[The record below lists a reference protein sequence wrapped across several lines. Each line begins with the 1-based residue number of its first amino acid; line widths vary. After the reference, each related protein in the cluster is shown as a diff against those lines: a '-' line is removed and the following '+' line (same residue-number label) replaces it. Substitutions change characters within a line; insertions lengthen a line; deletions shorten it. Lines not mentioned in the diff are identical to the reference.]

1 MNSARIMIVED
12 NTTVAKDCCESL
24 ESLGY
29 EVISIEASGEEAV
42 AKAGAQ
48 QPDAVFMDIHLRDK
62 MDGIEAAEQIYSRF
76 AIPVIFLSAYSD
88 RKLLERA
95 RMVGSFGYL
104 VKPFEE
110 NELYATLETALYKAR
125 TEKEHKQ
132 MEARLL
138 QSQKM
143 GAIATLA
150 GGIAHQFNNILT
162 VVNGNIEL
170 LEMKFSGDEEFDGS
184 ARDIKYSVER
194 MTRLTAQLL
203 AYARGG
209 KYQVKTVSLGDF
221 IKKALPLIKLT
232 LASGIIVKADRLSE
246 TFDIEADLTQLQMV
260 LSAVLLNASEAL
272 NENGCIQISCHDTT
286 ITDVGELSQEFPEL
300 EPGDY
305 VCLTISDNGMGMDEK
320 TLKQIFEPFFTTKFF
335 GRGLGM
341 AAAYGIIKNH
351 NGWIAVDSEPGQGT
365 TVEIY
370 LPAA

>member
-1 MNSARIMIVED
+1 
-12 NTTVAKDCCESL
+12 
-24 ESLGY
+24 
-29 EVISIEASGEEAV
+29 
-42 AKAGAQ
+42 
-48 QPDAVFMDIHLRDK
+48 
-62 MDGIEAAEQIYSRF
+62 
-76 AIPVIFLSAYSD
+76 
-88 RKLLERA
+88 
-95 RMVGSFGYL
+95 
-104 VKPFEE
+104 
-110 NELYATLETALYKAR
+110 
-125 TEKEHKQ
+125 
-132 MEARLL
+132 
-138 QSQKM
+138 
-143 GAIATLA
+143 
-150 GGIAHQFNNILT
+150 LT

-184 ARDIKYSVER
+184 ARDIKDSVER

-351 NGWIAVDSEPGQGT
+351 NGWIAVDSEPGHGT

-370 LPAA
+370 LPAAQKQKLKEPEKIAVERPEKGHGTILVVEDEEAVMGVFRMILKRLGYRILEAKTGGEAVDLVKTCAADIDLVLLDIVLPDMNGNIVYPLLLEVRPDLKVIVCSGYAIDGPAQEILDAGAQGFIQKPFSIVEFSGELKRVLEAEQKG